1 MKVKELIEE
10 LKKVN
15 QEAIVGTPD
24 HMGACE
30 EIYCVDVSFW
40 KNLDGSPNDILL
52 RSC

>member
-24 HMGACE
+24 WQGHCE
-30 EIYCVDVSFW
+30 EIECIDESMW
-40 KNLDGSPNDILL
+40 ENNDGSPKDILL
-52 RSC
+52 R